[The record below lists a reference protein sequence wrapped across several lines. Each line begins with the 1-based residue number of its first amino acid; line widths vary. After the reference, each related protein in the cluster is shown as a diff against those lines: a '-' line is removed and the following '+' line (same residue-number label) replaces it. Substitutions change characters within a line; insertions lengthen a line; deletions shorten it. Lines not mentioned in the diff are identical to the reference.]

1 MNLIHITKK
10 SAIQIAL
17 HLLVWA
23 FWFAAPFLFQGNE
36 NQHEFTAHLYRMWI
50 PMLFS
55 VVLFY
60 LNYFLLVG
68 HYLFHQKVWTFVLI
82 NLVAAILFVLV
93 AEEIRRLLP
102 PFSFPANTNYPHPPQ
117 VWLSS
122 RLFFSYLFVISI
134 SVTIRVTGRWFL
146 LETEHKNLENA
157 NLRSELSNL
166 KMQLNPHF
174 LFNTL
179 NNIYSLIGYSP
190 EKAQESVH
198 RLAKLMRYHLYET
211 NTELVSLSGEVE
223 FLKSYIALMQL
234 RTTDNVS
241 VESQFNVENQSTQIA
256 PLLFISLVENAFKHG
271 VNPVSPSFI
280 RVEMVE
286 HSQIVSFE
294 TWNTNFPSKELNDQ
308 NAGIGMENLRKRLLL
323 IYPGRHNF
331 QQTLEKDVF
340 HVKVVIQL

>member
-1 MNLIHITKK
+1 MNVLHITKK

-17 HLLVWA
+17 HLLVWG
-23 FWFAAPFLFQGNE
+23 FWFAAPFLFQGGE
-36 NQHEFTAHLYRMWI
+36 SQREFTAHLLRMWI

-55 VVLFY
+55 VLLFY
-60 LNYFLLVG
+60 FNYFLLVG
-68 HYLFHQKVWTFVLI
+68 HYLFHQKVWTFVFI
-82 NLVAAILFVLV
+82 NLVAAAVFVIV
-93 AEEIRRLLP
+93 AEEIRHLLP
-102 PFSFPANTNYPHPPQ
+102 PLSFPTNANYPHPSQ

-122 RLFFSYLFVISI
+122 RLFFSYLFVVSI
-134 SVTIRVTGRWFL
+134 SVTIRVTGRWFM

-211 NTELVSLSGEVE
+211 NAETVPLSGEVD

-241 VESQFNVENQSTQIA
+241 VDSQFSVESQSAQIA

-271 VNPVSPSFI
+271 VSPVDPSII
-280 RVEMVE
+280 RIKMVE
-286 HSQIVSFE
+286 QNQIVSFE

-308 NAGIGMENLRKRLLL
+308 NTGIGMENLRKRLLL
-323 IYPGRHNF
+323 IYPGRHSF
-331 QQTLEKDVF
+331 QQSVEKDMF
-340 HVKVVIQL
+340 YVKVVIQL